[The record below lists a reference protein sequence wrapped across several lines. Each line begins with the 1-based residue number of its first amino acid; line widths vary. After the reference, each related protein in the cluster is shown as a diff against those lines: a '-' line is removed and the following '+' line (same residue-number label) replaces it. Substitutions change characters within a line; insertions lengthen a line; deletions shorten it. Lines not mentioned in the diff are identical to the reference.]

1 MAIKSSGVISMG
13 GTHDGTD
20 GSILNEKQGSTTA
33 RTNVSLKGL
42 SVDGVNDYSGVD
54 ITGTPDGSTP
64 YKMSEFHGYSQD
76 LPFTSVSFTGS
87 YNQFS
92 QGKNN
97 TQRRGFFN
105 FSDATHKLAASGN
118 QTIYT
123 ITDIKSKNE
132 QGGPNNPDTDSRQGL
147 IISGTTPSNS
157 SPDPV
162 GWNRITFS
170 NSSNNASVERTDMT
184 FFRNNSFFS
193 FSLAGET
200 MILAESG
207 TGTATFS

>member
-33 RTNVSLKGL
+33 RTSVSLKGL
-42 SVDGVNDYSGVD
+42 SVDGVADSSGGD

-64 YKMSEFHGYSQD
+64 YKMSEFYNYSQD
-76 LPFTSVSFTGS
+76 LPFTAVSFTGS
-87 YNQFS
+87 YNQFT
-92 QGKNN
+92 QGKNS
-97 TQRRGFFN
+97 TQRRGFFSY
-105 FSDATHKLAASGN
+105 SDSTHRLAASGN
-118 QTIYT
+118 TTIYT
-123 ITDIKSKNE
+123 ITNVASKNE
-132 QGGPNNPDTDSRQGL
+132 YFGPNSSDTDSTQGL

-170 NSSNNASVERTDMT
+170 NSSNNASVQRTDMT
-184 FFRNNSFFS
+184 FYRNNSFFS

-200 MILAESG
+200 MILAQSG